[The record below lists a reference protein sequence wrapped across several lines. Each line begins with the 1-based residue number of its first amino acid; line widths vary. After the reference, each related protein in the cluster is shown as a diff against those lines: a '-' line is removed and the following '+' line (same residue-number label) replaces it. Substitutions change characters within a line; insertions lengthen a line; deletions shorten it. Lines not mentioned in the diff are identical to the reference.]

1 LVEKMAIDD
10 VIKGIYDKGNLELES
25 IRKTTEDQISKIL
38 ADAEARAKRI
48 VEDGREKF
56 IRELELE
63 KMRRISSINV
73 ELKREYMNSLD
84 KIINDYVNKVRDSI
98 KYFRKTE
105 VYKNY
110 LKNSIEKGLKE
121 LKIDND
127 NAIIQIS
134 ELDRDLI
141 PSIKNVSINSTLDDL
156 GGVII
161 STKDG
166 KIISDRSIKNLI
178 EEKSIELKEKIYQK
192 IKEEL

>member
-1 LVEKMAIDD
+1 MAIDD

-73 ELKREYMNSLD
+73 ELKREYMDSLD
-84 KIINDYVNKVRDSI
+84 KIINDYVKKVRDSI

-121 LKIDND
+121 LNIDND

-141 PSIKNVSINSTLDDL
+141 PSIKNVSINSMLDDL

>member
-1 LVEKMAIDD
+1 MAIDD

-38 ADAEARAKRI
+38 VDAEARAKKI

-63 KMRRISSINV
+63 KMRKISSINV
-73 ELKREYMNSLD
+73 ELKREYMDSLD
-84 KIINDYVNKVRDSI
+84 KIINDYVNKVKDSI

-105 VYKNY
+105 VYRNY
-110 LKNSIEKGLKE
+110 LMNSIEKGLKE
-121 LKIDND
+121 LNIDND

-134 ELDRDLI
+134 ELDKGLI
-141 PSIKNVSINSTLDDL
+141 HSLKNVSINRMLDDL

>member
-1 LVEKMAIDD
+1 MAIDD
-10 VIKGIYDKGNLELES
+10 VIKGIYDKGNLEIES
-25 IRKTTEDQISKIL
+25 IRKTTEEQISKIL
-38 ADAEARAKRI
+38 ADAEARAKKI

-63 KMRRISSINV
+63 KMRKISSINV
-73 ELKREYMNSLD
+73 ELKRVYMDSLD
-84 KIINDYVNKVRDSI
+84 KIINDYVNKVKDSI

-110 LKNSIEKGLKE
+110 LMNSIEKGLRE
-121 LKIDND
+121 LNIDND

-141 PSIKNVSINSTLDDL
+141 PSLKNVSVNKMLDDL

-161 STKDG
+161 STMDG
-166 KIISDRSIKNLI
+166 KIISDRSIKNLV
-178 EEKSIELKEKIYQK
+178 EERSIDLKEKIYQK

>member
-1 LVEKMAIDD
+1 MAIDD

-73 ELKREYMNSLD
+73 ELKREYMDSLD

-121 LKIDND
+121 LNIDND

-141 PSIKNVSINSTLDDL
+141 PSIKNVSINSMLDDL

>member
-1 LVEKMAIDD
+1 MAIDD

-73 ELKREYMNSLD
+73 ELKREYMDSLD

-110 LKNSIEKGLKE
+110 LMDSIEKGLKE
-121 LKIDND
+121 LNIDND

-141 PSIKNVSINSTLDDL
+141 PSIKNVSINSMLDDL